1 MSVNYNCGL
10 MEISVIRFVFT
21 LPRDFQLPDRRAK
34 TSTRQVVKETLT
46 LQRLSLLSWAFAAI
60 LFGSVGFASLQFGRE
75 VDPGRMSVQNGQ
87 ILPPGGDVTTTA
99 SIGNSAGEPQ
109 IGLMP
114 TVDGRVATGADEIKN
129 SQIETLQREVVAL
142 RRRLSALAEQNVS
155 YSRRIAALEEDLKQ
169 GRSVK
174 NDELPKS
181 KSAQPAPV
189 PGKVVTT
196 SSSPTGNTSVAPPG
210 VSAQNAE
217 KSVEISDK
225 AVQKRIESVPAPET
239 MSENDAA
246 VRKQLQ
252 HSGQAAIATT
262 QKTNQPERTFKPVR
276 IAEIPNAGPDS
287 IVTGSIAPIET
298 PEMEDPK
305 PELITPSKPMGRSN
319 GAGTS
324 LINHSDFGAVVGRY
338 PTPEKAAKAWKSFQE
353 QNEERMRDLRPVI
366 AKSDLDDSYALL
378 VGPFGNA
385 ANAAVAC
392 LRLLEV
398 TGTCHP
404 ALYIGKP
411 LPDLEMSKA
420 N

>member
-1 MSVNYNCGL
+1 MP
-10 MEISVIRFVFT
+10 EK
-21 LPRDFQLPDRRAK
+21 RAK

-60 LFGSVGFASLQFGRE
+60 LFGSVGFASLKFGRE
-75 VDPGRMSVQNGQ
+75 TELGRPSAIYGQ

-99 SIGNSAGEPQ
+99 SIGTGTGGNQ

-114 TVDGRVATGADEIKN
+114 TVNGRVATGADEIN
-129 SQIETLQREVVAL
+129 TSQIETLQREVVAL

-155 YSRRIAALEEDLKQ
+155 YSRRIAALEEELAQ
-169 GRSVK
+169 GIVADADS
-174 NDELPKS
+174 
-181 KSAQPAPV
+181 SAKAKAMHPAPV
-189 PGKVVTT
+189 PGKVT
-196 SSSPTGNTSVAPPG
+196 SAKASSDDKSAAAAPAAPLKKAG
-210 VSAQNAE
+210 KPE
-217 KSVEISDK
+217 EISDK

-239 MSENDAA
+239 MAGNDAA
-246 VRKQLQ
+246 MRMKLQ
-252 HSGQAAIATT
+252 NSGQAAIAGT
-262 QKTNQPERTFKPVR
+262 QEPKRPVRVFEPVR
-276 IAEIPNAGPDS
+276 IAELPKPGPDP
-287 IVTGSIAPIET
+287 ITTGSIT
-298 PEMEDPK
+298 PTDTPVAEDIK
-305 PELITPSKPMGRSN
+305 PPLITPSKPVGRST

-338 PTPEKAAKAWKSFQE
+338 ATAEKAAEAWNRFEE
-353 QNEERMRDLRPVI
+353 QNEERMKDLRPI
-366 AKSDLDDSYALL
+366 ISKSDLDETYALL

-404 ALYIGKP
+404 ALYIGMP
-411 LPDLEMSKA
+411 LPELEISKA